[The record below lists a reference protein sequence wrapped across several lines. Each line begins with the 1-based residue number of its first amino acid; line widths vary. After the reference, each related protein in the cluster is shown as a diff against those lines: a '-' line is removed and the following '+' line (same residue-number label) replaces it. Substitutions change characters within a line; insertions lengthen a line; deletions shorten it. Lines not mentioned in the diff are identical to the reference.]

1 MNELIR
7 EYLLFN
13 DCGDTASV
21 FIPGMMLACFITPA
35 GCPDRGGC
43 WSRNAIF
50 FATTPEQHLPLIEWE
65 SINLSIYSAWK
76 CQKKGFDWF
85 LLSLMN
91 NSQGM
96 VERIALKIG
105 VFALWGPEIDGAC
118 HFGWWTEAGQP
129 EIPFDRAFLAS
140 RLGIQEDAITR
151 QK

>member
-1 MNELIR
+1 MNSTLISLFDAVTKIVWWWSSQQGPHTKLLSNQKLIMNELIR

-35 GCPDRGGC
+35 GCPDRGCC

-50 FATTPEQHLPLIEWE
+50 FATTPEQHLSLIEWE

-76 CQKKGFDWF
+76 CQKGFDWF

-91 NSQGM
+91 NSWGM
-96 VERIALKIG
+96 VERIA
-105 VFALWGPEIDGAC
+105 
-118 HFGWWTEAGQP
+118 
-129 EIPFDRAFLAS
+129 
-140 RLGIQEDAITR
+140 
-151 QK
+151 